1 MQQFSIKVER
11 HAVRRYRRAHSD
23 RDKRATA
30 VPAAKARNE
39 SSTITGTGGRGASPP
54 SEADIRGA
62 AGGAPSM
69 LA

>member
-1 MQQFSIKVER
+1 VL
-11 HAVRRYRRAHSD
+11 RYRRAHSD

-39 SSTITGTGGRGASPP
+39 SSAITGTGGRGASPP
-54 SEADIRGA
+54 PEVDVPGA
-62 AGGAPSM
+62 ARAAPSM